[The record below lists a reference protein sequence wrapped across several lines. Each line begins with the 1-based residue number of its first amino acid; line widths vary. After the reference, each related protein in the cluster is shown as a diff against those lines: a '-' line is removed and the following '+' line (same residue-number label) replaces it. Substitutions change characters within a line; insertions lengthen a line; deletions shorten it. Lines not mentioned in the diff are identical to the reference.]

1 MTLSPDQAHAIQ
13 QLYRWFKAGNDQTI
27 TLGGYAGTGKTTL
40 ASVLRWV
47 ISERHPDVSIAFCA
61 FTGKA
66 THVLRQRLEEAG
78 MLLPQD
84 TCSTLHSLL
93 YVPHVSKDGAII
105 GWHRAKEVEAN
116 LIVVDEASMV
126 TEDLWRDLVTLN
138 VPIIAIGDHGQLPPV
153 GSSFN
158 LVQDPKIRLE
168 QIHRQAAGNPILTL
182 AQEARTSGRIAPGK
196 YGKGIEK
203 LSYAND
209 DGDRIRD
216 ITDELLSSKKDVLIL
231 CGRNTTRQKLNISA
245 RGVRGFESGEPE
257 GDDKV
262 VCLKNSYAV
271 AGEPLYN
278 GMIGTIERI
287 NQEGEHWYDANISF
301 PGEER
306 TFSGLIS
313 KHQFGKDTVLDKVE
327 GLSPKDIGERF
338 DFGYALTVHKAQGS
352 QANTVLL
359 FEERFQ
365 KMSDDDWKRWLYT
378 AVTRA
383 KKRLYII
390 GE

>member
-1 MTLSPDQAHAIQ
+1 MTLSPDQATAVRD
-13 QLYRWFKAGNDQTI
+13 LYRWFQSHQEQTI

-47 ISERHPDVSIAFCA
+47 LHDRHPDLSVAFCA

-66 THVLRQRLEEAG
+66 THVLRQRLEDAKV
-78 MLLPQD
+78 LLPQD
-84 TCSTLHSLL
+84 SCSTLHALL
-93 YVPHVSKDGAII
+93 YIPHVTKEGEII
-105 GWHRAKEVEAN
+105 GWHRAKEVNAQ
-116 LIVVDEASMV
+116 LIIVDEASMV
-126 TEDLWRDLVTLN
+126 TEDIWRDLVSLR

-153 GSSFN
+153 SGSFN
-158 LVQDPKIRLE
+158 LVQEPKIRLE
-168 QIHRQAAGNPILTL
+168 NIHRQAAGNPILTL
-182 AQEARTSGRIAPGK
+182 AHTARTEGRIEPGR

-203 LSYAND
+203 LSHANE
-209 DGDRIRD
+209 DGDRIREL
-216 ITDELLSSKKDVLIL
+216 TDDLLSSNKDVLIL
-231 CGRNTTRQKLNISA
+231 CGRNSTRQKLNLAA
-245 RGVRGFESGEPE
+245 RAARGFESPEPE
-257 GDDKV
+257 SGDKV

-278 GMIGTIERI
+278 GMIGRIEQI
-287 NQEGEHWYDANISF
+287 SPEAEHWYDATVSF

-306 TFSGLIS
+306 EFSGLIS
-313 KHQFGKDTVLDKVE
+313 RHQFGSDKVLDKFE
-327 GLSPKDIGERF
+327 GLHPKQIGERF

-352 QANTVLL
+352 QADTVLL

-383 KKRLYII
+383 KKHLYIV

>member
-1 MTLSPDQAHAIQ
+1 MVLSPDQAQAVQ
-13 QLYRWFKAGNDQTI
+13 QLYRWFKAGQEQTI

-47 ISERHPDVSIAFCA
+47 LNERHPDLSVAFCA

-66 THVLRQRLEEAG
+66 THVLRQRLEEANL
-78 MLLPQD
+78 LLPQD
-84 TCSTLHSLL
+84 TCSTLHALL

-116 LIVVDEASMV
+116 LIIVDEASMV
-126 TEDLWRDLVTLN
+126 TEDLWRDLVSLN

-168 QIHRQAAGNPILTL
+168 QIHRQVAGNPILAL
-182 AQEARTSGRIAPGK
+182 AQEARTSGRIAPGV

-203 LSYAND
+203 LSHTND
-209 DGDRIRD
+209 DGDRIREL
-216 ITDELLSSKKDVLIL
+216 TDDLLSSRKDVLIL
-231 CGRNTTRQKLNISA
+231 CGRNTTRQKLNVAA
-245 RGVRGFESGEPE
+245 RATRGFESAEPE
-257 GDDKV
+257 GGDKV
-262 VCLKNSYAV
+262 VCLKNSYAIP
-271 AGEPLYN
+271 GQPLYN
-278 GMIGTIERI
+278 GMIGTIEHL
-287 NQEGEHWYDANISF
+287 NEDGEHWYDATISF

-306 TFSGLIS
+306 EFTGLIS
-313 KHQFGKDTVLDKVE
+313 RHQFGKDTVLDKVE
-327 GLSPKDIGERF
+327 GLSPKQIGERF

-352 QANTVLL
+352 QADTVLL

-383 KKRLYII
+383 KKKLYIV

>member
-1 MTLSPDQAHAIQ
+1 MTLSPDQASAVQ
-13 QLYRWFKAGNDQTI
+13 ALYAWFKAGKEQTI

-40 ASVLRWV
+40 ASVLRLV
-47 ISERHPDVSIAFCA
+47 LHERHPDLSVAFCA

-66 THVLRQRLEEAG
+66 THVLRQRLEEAKV
-78 MLLPQD
+78 LLPQD
-84 TCSTLHSLL
+84 SCSTLHSLL
-93 YVPHVSKDGAII
+93 YVPYVAKDGEIL

-116 LIVVDEASMV
+116 LIIVDEASMV

-153 GSSFN
+153 GGSFN
-158 LVQDPKIRLE
+158 LVQEPKIRLE
-168 QIHRQAAGNPILTL
+168 RIHRQAQGNPIL
-182 AQEARTSGRIAPGK
+182 AIAEQARMTGRIEPGI

-203 LSYAND
+203 LSHAHE
-209 DGDRIRD
+209 DGDRIREL
-216 ITDELLSSKKDVLIL
+216 TDDLLSSNKDVLIL
-231 CGRNTTRQKLNISA
+231 CGRNTTRQKLNLAA
-245 RGVRGFESGEPE
+245 RAVRGFESAEPE
-257 GDDKV
+257 GGDKV
-262 VCLKNSYAV
+262 VCLKNSYAT

-278 GMIGTIERI
+278 GMIGRIEQI
-287 NQEGEHWYDANISF
+287 ESEGEHWYNATISF

-306 TFSGLIS
+306 EFDGIIS
-313 KHQFGKDTVLDKVE
+313 KHQFGQDKVLDKVD
-327 GLSPKDIGERF
+327 GLPPKQIGERF

-352 QANTVLL
+352 QADTVLL

-365 KMSDDDWKRWLYT
+365 KMNDDDWKRWLYT

-383 KKRLYII
+383 KKRLYIV

>member
-1 MTLSPDQAHAIQ
+1 MTLSPDQAKAIQ
-13 QLYRWFKAGNDQTI
+13 ALYRWFKEKKEQTI

-47 ISERHPDVSIAFCA
+47 LNERHPDLSVAFCA

-66 THVLRQRLEEAG
+66 THVLRQRLEEAK
-78 MLLPQD
+78 LLLSQD
-84 TCSTLHSLL
+84 SCSTLHALL
-93 YVPHVSKDGAII
+93 YIPHVAKDGSII
-105 GWHRAKEVEAN
+105 GWHRAKEVKAD

-126 TEDLWRDLVTLN
+126 TEDLWRDIVMLG

-158 LVQDPKIRLE
+158 LVHDPKIRLE
-168 QIHRQAAGNPILTL
+168 EIHRQAAGNPILQL
-182 AQEARTSGRIAPGK
+182 AQEARTSGLIKPGV
-196 YGKGIEK
+196 YGKGVEK

-209 DGDRIRD
+209 DGDRIREL
-216 ITDELLSSKKDVLIL
+216 TEELLVSKKDVLIL
-231 CGRNTTRQKLNISA
+231 CGRNTTRQKLNTAA
-245 RGVRGFESGEPE
+245 RATQGFESAEPE
-257 GDDKV
+257 GGDKV
-262 VCLKNSYAV
+262 VCLKNSYAIRNQ
-271 AGEPLYN
+271 PLYN
-278 GMIGTIERI
+278 GMTGRIEQI
-287 NQEGEHWYDANISF
+287 QTEGEHWYDASISF

-306 TFSGLIS
+306 EFSGLIS
-313 KHQFGKDTVLDKVE
+313 RHQFGKDTVLDKVE
-327 GLSPKDIGERF
+327 GLNPKEIGERF

-352 QANTVLL
+352 QADTVLL

-383 KKRLYII
+383 KKRLYIV

>member
-1 MTLSPDQAHAIQ
+1 MVLSPDQAHAIQ
-13 QLYRWFKAGNDQTI
+13 QLYRWFKAGEDQTI

-47 ISERHPDVSIAFCA
+47 LNERHPDVSVAFCA

-66 THVLRQRLEEAG
+66 THVLRQRLEEAK

-84 TCSTLHSLL
+84 TCSTLHALL
-93 YVPHVSKDGAII
+93 YTPSFAKDGSII
-105 GWHRAKEVEAN
+105 GWHRTKEVETN

-126 TEDLWRDLVTLN
+126 TEELWRDLVSLN

-182 AQEARTSGRIAPGK
+182 AQEARTSGRIEPGK

-216 ITDELLSSKKDVLIL
+216 ITEELLSSKKDVLIL
-231 CGRNTTRQKLNISA
+231 CGRNTTRQKLNTAA
-245 RGVRGFESGEPE
+245 RATLGFETGEPE
-257 GDDKV
+257 GGDKV

-278 GMIGTIERI
+278 GMIGRIERLTE
-287 NQEGEHWYDANISF
+287 EGPHWYDATVSF

-306 TFSGLIS
+306 TFSGIIS
-313 KHQFGKDTVLDKVE
+313 RHQFGKDTVLDKVE
-327 GLSPKDIGERF
+327 GISPKQIGERF

-352 QANTVLL
+352 QADTVLL

-383 KKRLYII
+383 KKKLYIV

>member
-1 MTLSPDQAHAIQ
+1 MTLSPDQAKALQ
-13 QLYRWFKAGNDQTI
+13 ELYRWFKAGKDQTI

-40 ASVLRWV
+40 ASVLRW
-47 ISERHPDVSIAFCA
+47 ILNERHPDLSVAFCA

-66 THVLRQRLEEAG
+66 TYVLRQRLEEAG
-78 MLLPQD
+78 VLLPQD
-84 TCSTLHSLL
+84 TCSTIHALL
-93 YVPHVSKDGAII
+93 YVPYVSKDGMMM
-105 GWHRAKEVEAN
+105 GWRRSKDIHAN
-116 LIVVDEASMV
+116 LIVVDEASMI
-126 TEDLWRDLVTLN
+126 TQDLWRDLVDLDIP
-138 VPIIAIGDHGQLPPV
+138 VVAIGDHGQLPPV

-158 LVQDPKIRLE
+158 LVQEPNIRLE
-168 QIHRQAAGNPILTL
+168 QIHRQATGNPILAI
-182 AQEARTSGRIAPGK
+182 AQEARTKGRIPPGT

-203 LSYAND
+203 LSYTND

-216 ITDELLSSKKDVLIL
+216 LTDDLLSSKKDVLIL
-231 CGRNTTRQKLNISA
+231 CGRNTTRQKLNAAA
-245 RGVRGFESGEPE
+245 RASRGLESVEPE
-257 GDDKV
+257 GGDKV

-278 GMIGTIERI
+278 GMIGTIEQIRE
-287 NQEGEHWYDANISF
+287 EGEHWYDATIAF
-301 PGEER
+301 AGEER
-306 TFSGLIS
+306 EFSGLITR
-313 KHQFGKDTVLDKVE
+313 HQFGKDSVIDKVD
-327 GLSPKDIGERF
+327 GLASKQIGERF

-352 QANTVLL
+352 QADTVLL

-383 KKRLYII
+383 KKRLYIV

>member
-1 MTLSPDQAHAIQ
+1 MVLSPDQAKAVQ
-13 QLYRWFKAGNDQTI
+13 ELYRWFKDGKEQTI

-47 ISERHPDVSIAFCA
+47 LNERHPDLSVAFCA

-66 THVLRQRLEEAG
+66 THVLRQRLEEANL
-78 MLLPQD
+78 LLPQD
-84 TCSTLHSLL
+84 TCSTIHSLL
-93 YVPHVSKDGAII
+93 YVPHVAKDGSII

-126 TEDLWRDLVTLN
+126 TEDLWRDLVMLN

-168 QIHRQAAGNPILTL
+168 QIHRQVAGNPILAI
-182 AQEARTSGRIAPGK
+182 AQEARTTGIITPGK

-203 LSYAND
+203 LSHANE
-209 DGDRIRD
+209 DGDRIREL
-216 ITDELLSSKKDVLIL
+216 TDELLSSEKDVLIL
-231 CGRNTTRQKLNISA
+231 CGRNTTRQKLNLAARATRGYESA
-245 RGVRGFESGEPE
+245 EPE
-257 GDDKV
+257 GGDKV

-278 GMIGTIERI
+278 GMIGKIETITG
-287 NQEGEHWYDANISF
+287 EGAHWYDATISF

-306 TFSGLIS
+306 DFSGLIS
-313 KHQFGKDTVLDKVE
+313 RHQFGVDKVLDKFE
-327 GLSPKDIGERF
+327 GLHPKQIGERF

-352 QANTVLL
+352 QADTVLL

-383 KKRLYII
+383 KKKLYIV

>member
-1 MTLSPDQAHAIQ
+1 MVLSPDQAKAVQ
-13 QLYRWFKAGNDQTI
+13 QLYRWFKEGKEQTI

-47 ISERHPDVSIAFCA
+47 LNERHADLSVAFCA

-66 THVLRQRLEEAG
+66 THVLRQRLEAAN

-84 TCSTLHSLL
+84 TCSTLHALL
-93 YVPHVSKDGAII
+93 YVPYVAKDGSIL

-116 LIVVDEASMV
+116 LIIVDEASMV
-126 TEDLWRDLVTLN
+126 TEDLWRDLVSLN

-153 GSSFN
+153 GGSFN
-158 LVQDPKIRLE
+158 LVQEPKIRLE

-182 AQEARTSGRIAPGK
+182 AQEARTTGRIEPGI

-209 DGDRIRD
+209 DGDRIRE
-216 ITDELLSSKKDVLIL
+216 ITEDLLSSKKDVLIL
-231 CGRNTTRQKLNISA
+231 CGRNTTRQKLNTAA
-245 RGVRGFESGEPE
+245 RATLGFETGEPE
-257 GDDKV
+257 GGDKV

-278 GMIGTIERI
+278 GMIGTIETLSE
-287 NQEGEHWYDANISF
+287 EGAHWYDATISF

-306 TFSGLIS
+306 EFSGIIS
-313 KHQFGKDTVLDKVE
+313 RHQFGKDAVLDKFE
-327 GLSPKDIGERF
+327 GISPKQIGERF

-352 QANTVLL
+352 QADTVLL

-383 KKRLYII
+383 KKKLYIV